1 MLVQNRV
8 NYPVVALAQLLS
20 RWFQVPLKEGLK
32 SQTPLGRRYSH
43 THINTAEQ
51 FHINYVQ
58 MGFLEYLLSN
68 TLI

>member
-8 NYPVVALAQLLS
+8 NYPVVALAHLLS
-20 RWFQVPLKEGLK
+20 RWFQVPFGCLK